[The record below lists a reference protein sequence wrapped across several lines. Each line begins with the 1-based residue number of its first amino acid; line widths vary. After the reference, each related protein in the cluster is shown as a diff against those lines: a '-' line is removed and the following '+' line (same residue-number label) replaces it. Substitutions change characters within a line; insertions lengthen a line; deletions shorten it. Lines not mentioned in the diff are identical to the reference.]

1 MIEHENNFTQKSGN
15 HKTTDSQNGATGVQ
29 HTTHAHAQNG
39 KCGFN
44 ESEILSRQA
53 KFQND
58 QSESLRIHCPN
69 EAGHKNGDKHASA
82 YYYLKTGLFGCN
94 VCGIKGFA
102 IDRNNSNFK
111 QSKRYK
117 QSIEAQSEIDNT
129 RISKALREL
138 DTTKTFEFQIRD
150 LFVNATAGSILFHNE
165 NWIHCDSAT
174 GLWKINNK
182 QAYKIALRMAEII
195 VECLDVGDFKTKQK
209 LRNKIEHDYV
219 IRSALKG
226 GSEILSTECENI
238 KFDSIPH
245 LLGVPSGVVEL
256 KTGDIR
262 KADAHEYIS
271 KTLLINPKSGKHP
284 TFDKLIAQISNN
296 DFGVEMW
303 LLKFLG
309 YCLTGHTKEETNLFI
324 TSAPGAG
331 KTTLGEILAYILGQ
345 YCVMINSSD
354 VIEQR
359 FQPHPQWMSRTE
371 GARLGIVSELPD
383 NAKWN
388 TKALNKLGS
397 TDSITA
403 RDLYKSDRTFENQMK
418 CLIYGNHLPQFP
430 MDDGLGRKLR
440 LLDLKSTIPLN
451 KQDVEMKSK
460 LQSEAPAI
468 LHTLL
473 VQTVAWYETPDLK
486 KTVPECMQISMK
498 NYIREQDTVEQFIDT
513 KIKRSNENDP
523 LAKNVYESYVE
534 FCEGDGLR
542 KLTKNT
548 FYKHF
553 EKKGFVSENRKNGK
567 CFIGVEFVEG

>member
-1 MIEHENNFTQKSGN
+1 MKNYNQNF
-15 HKTTDSQNGATGVQ
+15 H
-29 HTTHAHAQNG
+29 
-39 KCGFN
+39 KCGFS

-53 KFQND
+53 QH
-58 QSESLRIHCPN
+58 QSDTSKLKIHCPN
-69 EAGHKNGDKHASA
+69 ITEHKNGDKNASA
-82 YYYLKTGLFGCN
+82 TYYTDNGYFHCFACALE
-94 VCGIKGFA
+94 GFA
-102 IDRNNSNFK
+102 TDRDDPNFK
-111 QSKRYK
+111 SKKRSK
-117 QSIEAQSEIDNT
+117 KSLSIEAQADELSE
-129 RISKALREL
+129 RYSKALSLLEPAQS
-138 DTTKTFEFQIRD
+138 FEFQIRNTFTN
-150 LFVNATAGSILFHNE
+150 LNAGSILFHNE
-165 NWIHCDSAT
+165 NWMLLDGAT
-174 GLWKINNK
+174 GLWEIANDRVKK
-182 QAYKIALRMAEII
+182 LALRAAEII
-195 VECLDVGDFKTKQK
+195 VQSLNADDFKTEKK
-209 LRNKIEHDYV
+209 LRNQIEHDYV
-219 IRSALKG
+219 IRAALEGAKTL
-226 GSEILSTECENI
+226 LSTEGRNI
-238 KFDSIPH
+238 KFDSIPQ
-245 LLGVPSGVVEL
+245 LLGIPSGIVDL

-271 KTLLINPKSGKHP
+271 KTVRCDHKSGEHP

-296 DFGVEMW
+296 DFEIEMW

-309 YCLTGHTKEETNLFI
+309 YSLTGHTKEETNLFV

-371 GARLGIVSELPD
+371 GARLGIVSELPT
-383 NAKWN
+383 NARWN
-388 TKALNKLGS
+388 TKHLNKLFS

-403 RDLYKSDRTFENQMK
+403 RDLHKSDRTFENQMK
-418 CLIYGNHLPQFP
+418 CLIYGNHLPSF
-430 MDDGLGRKLR
+430 DANDGVGRKLK

-486 KTVPECMQISMK
+486 KTVPECMQISMR
-498 NYIREQDTVEQFIDT
+498 NYTQEQDTVEQFIDT

-534 FCEGDGLR
+534 FCENESLR

-548 FYKHF
+548 FYRHF
-553 EKKGFVSENRKNGK
+553 EQKGFESENRKNGK